1 MDGSMKEYTENGIR
15 ILEPENGLWLTDG
28 ETYSQKVYLGRN
40 ADASAWTETEWDGTY
55 PDEDEATA
63 GDYETALAEM
73 GVDLHDKG

>member
-1 MDGSMKEYTENGIR
+1 MKEYTENGIR

-55 PDEDEATA
+55 PDEDEI
-63 GDYETALAEM
+63 DDSEALNIILGGGAE
-73 GVDLHDKG
+73 

>member
-1 MDGSMKEYTENGIR
+1 MDGRMKEYTENGIR

-55 PDEDEATA
+55 PDEDEI
-63 GDYETALAEM
+63 DDSEALNIILGGGAE
-73 GVDLHDKG
+73 